1 MMRHNDIK
9 TAFIATSL
17 CFFSAYSA
25 NALEMKEIGNFKI
38 GDGEGYAEMLRY
50 HAQSKSLM
58 VTASETGTLERLS
71 IQTPSNITRM
81 EAIDLSGGD
90 VTAVAVHGNLVAASI
105 KADAADA
112 AGTAAA
118 VAGPVITGS
127 RQAGRAGPAKSK
139 GASTRR
145 RAN

>member
-38 GDGEGYAEMLRY
+38 EDGEGYAEMLRY

-71 IQTPSNITRM
+71 
-81 EAIDLSGGD
+81 
-90 VTAVAVHGNLVAASI
+90 SI
-105 KADAADA
+105 GANRR
-112 AGTAAA
+112 G
-118 VAGPVITGS
+118 
-127 RQAGRAGPAKSK
+127 RQLRCRHI
-139 GASTRR
+139 RR
-145 RAN
+145 